1 MTAVGATTAQRISHY
16 ARFPPTAL
24 SLAQMAQFG
33 QTPSTATVYRAS
45 QFMADELPVRLAH
58 RVRELESL
66 PDGLGETPS
75 IKRVHGW
82 YVKSFEDIVEMQ
94 KYAQEKIPDKIRAR
108 LLQVSSE
115 SLSMPAK
122 QFNINGQADYIKP
135 TLKTLKDSPDGS
147 TADNS
152 IQAQHH
158 EKSFFG
164 SLKDRLFSGF
174 GGSPLAQYDGDQ
186 KWPDEVHQ
194 YLDVFKEC
202 LTNVR
207 KRHDA
212 VVTTMAQGIKEYSA
226 KAQLKALEN
235 PRSNGNGN
243 GSENGGSGASSS
255 SSYNFGDSNGEIVKR
270 HGMIEPGFHEQRIQS
285 FLDRF
290 FMSRIGIRMLIG
302 QQLALMEG
310 KFAPDYVGIICT
322 STGVK
327 ETIQHAVKLAE
338 EICEDTYG
346 LFEGPKVIIECDPDL
361 RIMYIPA
368 HLSHMIFET
377 VKNSLRAVVEK
388 YGVDVDSKAYPPVT
402 IVVGDGSED
411 ITIRISD
418 KGGGIPRSVQQ
429 RVWMYNY
436 TTVKEPPKIG
446 PEFSEPMMGAPMAGF
461 GYGLPITRLY
471 ARYFNGDV
479 VLQSIEGYGTDIY
492 MHLNKLSTRE
502 LIF

>member
-1 MTAVGATTAQRISHY
+1 MASATASALKSATATAQRIGHY

-24 SLAQMAQFG
+24 SLSQMAQFG

-45 QFMADELPVRLAH
+45 QFMADELPVRIAH
-58 RVRELESL
+58 RIRELENL
-66 PDGLGETPS
+66 PDGLADAPS
-75 IKRVHGW
+75 IQRVRGW
-82 YVKSFEDIVEMQ
+82 YMKSFDDITDMQ
-94 KYAQEKIPDKIRAR
+94 KYAQENIPDKVRTK
-108 LLQVSSE
+108 LLQVSSD
-115 SLSMPAK
+115 SLSMPA
-122 QFNINGQADYIKP
+122 QHFNNTSQNDFIKP
-135 TLKTLKDSPDGS
+135 SLSVSKGS
-147 TADNS
+147 NNEVQDHNS
-152 IQAQHH
+152 HH
-158 EKSFFG
+158 SKSFFG
-164 SLKDRLFSGF
+164 SLKDKLFSGF
-174 GGSPLAQYDGDQ
+174 GNPLAQYDGDQ
-186 KWPDEVHQ
+186 KWPEEVHQ
-194 YLDVFKEC
+194 YLQKFSEC

-212 VVTTMAQGIKEYSA
+212 VVTTMAQGIKEYSEMQ
-226 KAQLKALEN
+226 KKQTQNKPSRN
-235 PRSNGNGN
+235 NNNNSNNINSSFPQNG
-243 GSENGGSGASSS
+243 
-255 SSYNFGDSNGEIVKR
+255 FGTGDIDEIITKN
-270 HGMIEPGFHEQRIQS
+270 GMIEPDFAEQRIQS

-310 KFAPDYVGIICT
+310 KFAPNYVGIICT
-322 STGVK
+322 NTSIK
-327 ETIQHAVKLAE
+327 QTIQHAVTLAS

-346 LFEGPKVIIECDPDL
+346 LYEGPKVIIECDPEL
-361 RIMYIPA
+361 RFMYIPA
-368 HLSHMIFET
+368 HLSHMIFEL

-388 YGVDVDSKAYPPVT
+388 YGIDSESSQYPPVT

-471 ARYFNGDV
+471 ARYFGGDV
-479 VLQSIEGYGTDIY
+479 VLQSIEGYGTDVY

>member
-1 MTAVGATTAQRISHY
+1 MATAATAIKVSAETAQRISHY

-24 SLAQMAQFG
+24 SLSQMAQFG

-58 RVRELESL
+58 RVRELENL
-66 PDGLGETPS
+66 PDGLADTPS
-75 IKRVHGW
+75 IRRVHGW
-82 YVKSFEDIVEMQ
+82 YVKSFEDITEMQ
-94 KYAQEKIPDKIRAR
+94 RYAQEKIPDRIRAKM
-108 LLQVSSE
+108 LHVSSE

-122 QFNINGQADYIKP
+122 QFNDNGEEDIIKP
-135 TLKTLKDSPDGS
+135 TLQDDNGNVGTVEQAGS
-147 TADNS
+147 G
-152 IQAQHH
+152 Q
-158 EKSFFG
+158 KSFFG
-164 SLKDRLFSGF
+164 SLKNKFLQGF
-174 GGSPLAQYDGDQ
+174 GAGSPLLEFDGDQ
-186 KWPDEVHQ
+186 KWPDEVHT
-194 YLDVFKEC
+194 YLRLFKEC
-202 LTNVR
+202 LTTVR

-212 VVTTMAQGIKEYSA
+212 VVTTIAQGIKEYSEVQ
-226 KAQLKALEN
+226 KSSPSSKSLRTNTQ
-235 PRSNGNGN
+235 N
-243 GSENGGSGASSS
+243 GSSVSGGLI
-255 SSYNFGDSNGEIVKR
+255 NVGDGLSVNHRGVLELDFAEK
-270 HGMIEPGFHEQRIQS
+270 RIQS

-322 STGVK
+322 NTGIRDM
-327 ETIQHAVKLAE
+327 IQHAVTLAE
-338 EICEDTYG
+338 QICEDTYG
-346 LFEGPKVIIECDPDL
+346 LYEAPKVIIECDPNL
-361 RIMYIPA
+361 RFMYIPA
-368 HLSHMIFET
+368 HLTHMIFELT
-377 VKNSLRAVVEK
+377 KNSLRAVVEK
-388 YGVDVDSKAYPPVT
+388 YGTDVDCKDYPPVT

-429 RVWMYNY
+429 MVWLYNY
-436 TTVKEPPKIG
+436 TTVENTPKIG

-471 ARYFNGDV
+471 ARYFGGDV